1 MLRLLIVLSL
11 TSLTLIGIISCEER
25 NKIREVNLENR
36 KTLNVSGK
44 EGSFEN
50 NNTLRIAI
58 GSMIT
63 PGEGYAYYKQLLE
76 YIGNKIG
83 RDVKLIDRD
92 TYKEVNN
99 LLKSGN
105 IDVAFVCGRPYV
117 DGHDEFGLELLVAPQ
132 INGKTEY
139 YSYIIVHID
148 SPVETFEELRG
159 KTFAFTDPIS
169 NSGKLTPTYMLAKM
183 NDTPDSFFE
192 KYVYTYAHD
201 KSIKAVANGIISGA
215 AVDSLIWEYYN
226 KKYPEITSKT
236 KIIIKSPPYG
246 IPPVV
251 VSPGIDPELKNR
263 LRKIFLDLHNDEK
276 SKKILERM
284 MINKFV
290 VVEDNNYYSIREMI
304 ALLEQENRDN

>member
-1 MLRLLIVLSL
+1 MLRLLVVLSL

-25 NKIREVNLENR
+25 NKIREVNLEKR
-36 KTLNVSGK
+36 ETLNILGK
-44 EGSFEN
+44 EGSFRN
-50 NNTLRIAI
+50 KNTLRIAI

-63 PGEGYAYYKQLLE
+63 PGEGYTFYKQLLE
-76 YIGNKIG
+76 YIGEKIG

-92 TYKEVNN
+92 TYKKVND
-99 LLKSGN
+99 LLKSRD

-117 DGHDEFGLELLVAPQ
+117 DGHDKFGLELLVAPQ

-169 NSGKLTPTYMLAKM
+169 NSGKLTPTYMLSKM
-183 NDTPDSFFE
+183 NESPDSFFE
-192 KYVYTYAHD
+192 KYIYTYAHD
-201 KSIKAVANGIISGA
+201 RSIKAVANEIISGA

-226 KKYPEITSKT
+226 RKYPEITSKT
-236 KIIIKSPPYG
+236 KIITKSPPYG

-251 VSPGIDPELKNR
+251 VTPDIDPEIKNR
-263 LRKIFLDLHNDEK
+263 LKEIFLGLHEDEK
-276 SKKILERM
+276 GKKILQRL
-284 MINKFV
+284 IIDKFV
-290 VVEDNNYYSIREMI
+290 IVEDNNYNSIREMI
-304 ALLEQENRDN
+304 ALIEQKNKRR

>member
-1 MLRLLIVLSL
+1 
-11 TSLTLIGIISCEER
+11 LTLIGIISCEER
-25 NKIREVNLENR
+25 NKIKEVNLEKR

-148 SPVETFEELRG
+148 SPVGTFEELRG

-304 ALLEQENRDN
+304 ALLKQENRDK